1 MIFHKT
7 LRISLAAVGF
17 LVVTCAFS
25 QANIIKGK
33 AILLGTGEPLS
44 GILVSAQGKG
54 VVTGGD
60 GSFILEL
67 PQSGNHQV
75 VASCVGFVTVEQSV
89 NAHSGQAAEVVFE
102 MEEAVLNLPAAVV
115 ESVSLTGGMRGL
127 RNLPGSATYLSPKEL
142 QRFGYT
148 DINRTLRAVPG
159 INFREEDGY
168 GLRPNIGLRG
178 AGGERSSKITVME
191 DGVLAAPA
199 PYAAPAAY
207 YFPTIGRMSAVE
219 VLKGSSQVRFGPFTT
234 GGAINLISTPI
245 PTEFSGRLNLLGGSF
260 GNRNLH
266 ASVGDSQRNFGYLV
280 ETFQYKSDG
289 FKDLDPKGAS
299 GGETGFDKKDY
310 LLKFQLNTG
319 PKAKIYQS
327 LGFKVGQSTEV
338 SDETYLGLTQAD
350 FDQTPY
356 RRYAASQKDRMDWEH
371 KQYSVRH
378 VVQFSKSIDL
388 TTTAYRQDFQRTWY
402 RLDKVK
408 ESTGQAPAIGALLN
422 DPTAYPEAYATITG
436 ATSPEGGLLY
446 VKSNN
451 RSYRSEGVQSVLN
464 WRFKTGAVRHNL
476 DLGLRIHSDEMD
488 RFQWTDEYTMSSGT
502 MLVANPGLPG
512 TESNRIES
520 ARAIAAHAQLKTQ
533 WGNWTLIPGLRYEGI
548 KLKREEYGKA
558 DPERLG
564 TELAVTK
571 TDVDIFIPGVGLDY
585 KFSEDLNVFAGVHK
599 GFSPPGI
606 KEGSEPE
613 ESTNY
618 ELGSRYRKGR
628 LSGTAVLFY
637 NDYKNL
643 LGSDLA
649 AGGGTGSTDQFNG
662 GAVVSKG
669 LEFQLTWDALGAS
682 AKGWSLPLSV
692 VYTYTDATFQ
702 SDFKSEFEG
711 WGDVADGDGLPYLAP
726 HQLAVMASLAHE
738 KFDFN
743 LSGKYQ
749 SALRTVAGQG
759 EVVAAE
765 KLSGHLVLDA
775 SMSYQLHPKAAVFG
789 SVTNLMDNEVVVS
802 RHPAGLR
809 PAMPRALMVGLR
821 VNF

>member
-1 MIFHKT
+1 MIFINT
-7 LRISLAAVGF
+7 LRISLAAVCCLFGIY
-17 LVVTCAFS
+17 VFS
-25 QANIIKGK
+25 QANIIKGNVM
-33 AILLGTGEPLS
+33 LQGTGEPLS
-44 GILVSAQGKG
+44 GILISVQGKG
-54 VVTGGD
+54 VVTVTD
-60 GSFILEL
+60 GRFVLEL
-67 PQSGNHQV
+67 PQPGNHLV
-75 VASCVGFVTVEQSV
+75 VASCVGFVTVQQSV
-89 NAHSGQAAEVVFE
+89 EARFDQTVEVLFE

-142 QRFGYT
+142 QRFSYT

-207 YFPTIGRMSAVE
+207 YFPTIGRMSALE

-260 GNRNLH
+260 GNRNVH

-280 ETFQYKSDG
+280 ETFQYKSAG
-289 FKDLDPKGAS
+289 FKDLDG

-319 PKAKIYQS
+319 PKAKVYQS
-327 LGFKVGQSTEV
+327 LGFKVGQSSEV

-350 FDQTPY
+350 FDQNPY

-371 KQYSVRH
+371 QQYSVRH
-378 VVQFSKSIDL
+378 IVQFSKNLDL
-388 TTTAYRQDFQRTWY
+388 TTTAYRQDFERTWY

-408 ESTGQAPAIGALLN
+408 ESTGQSPAIGALLN
-422 DPTAYPEAYATITG
+422 DPAAYPEAFATING
-436 ATSPEGGLLY
+436 ASSPEGGLLY

-464 WRFKTGAVRHNL
+464 WRFHTKSIRHNL
-476 DLGLRIHSDEMD
+476 DLGLRLHTDEMD

-502 MLVANPGLPG
+502 MLMSNLGQPG
-512 TESNRIES
+512 TESNRIEG
-520 ARAIAAHAQLKTQ
+520 AEALAAHAQLKTQ
-533 WGNWTLIPGLRYEGI
+533 WGNWTLIPGLRHERI
-548 KLKREEYGKA
+548 QLKREEYGKA

-564 TELAVTK
+564 TELVVTE
-571 TDVDIFIPGVGLDY
+571 TEVDIFIPGIGVDY
-585 KFSEDLNVFAGVHK
+585 KFSKDLNVFAGVHK

-606 KEGSEPE
+606 KEGSQPE
-613 ESTNY
+613 ESINY
-618 ELGSRYRKGR
+618 ELGSRYRNGR

-662 GAVVSKG
+662 GAAVSQG
-669 LEFQLTWDALGAS
+669 LEFQLTWDAIGAS

-692 VYTYTDATFQ
+692 VYTFTDASFH
-702 SDFKSEFEG
+702 SNFKSEFEG

-726 HQLAVMASLAHE
+726 HQLAIMGSLTHK

-749 SALRTVAGQG
+749 SDLRTVAGQG
-759 EVVAAE
+759 EIATAE
-765 KLSGHLVLDA
+765 KVPGYFILDA
-775 SMSYQLHPKAAVFG
+775 SASYQLHPKAAVFG
-789 SVTNLMDNEVVVS
+789 SITNLLDNEAVVS